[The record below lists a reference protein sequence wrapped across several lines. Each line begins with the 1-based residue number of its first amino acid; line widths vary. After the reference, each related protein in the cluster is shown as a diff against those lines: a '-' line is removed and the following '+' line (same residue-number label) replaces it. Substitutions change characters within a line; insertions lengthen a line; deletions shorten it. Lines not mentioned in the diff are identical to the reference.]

1 MKSVNEGIWAQVC
14 HEIRIL
20 FIHVISKS
28 LFQSILI
35 GIEVA
40 GEQTLYHTTE
50 YGL

>member
-1 MKSVNEGIWAQVC
+1 MKFVDEGIWAQVC

-20 FIHVISKS
+20 FFQVISKS
-28 LFQSILI
+28 LFQSFLI

-40 GEQTLYHTTE
+40 GEQTFYHTTE